1 MKLASA
7 LFSMAL
13 VSWGQPVE
21 TVKVVMGAA
30 SRPSR
35 LPAEL
40 RPYLKVSVQA
50 RVQGFVES
58 VEVDRGSVVKRGQTI
73 ARLTAPELAAQIA
86 EARAKVSA
94 AESRKAEA
102 EARRLAAQATF
113 DRLKTASETP
123 GAIAANELIQAEKA
137 LDAVKAELK
146 ALDAAAAAAE
156 AAVKPLAEIESYLRI
171 EAPFEGTV
179 TERHVHPGALAGPS
193 TGPLVELEQNS
204 RLRLV
209 IAVPEAD
216 VAGVARGSAL
226 KFRVPAYPGQT
237 FTATVARV
245 AKSLD
250 TATRTMPVEADVNN
264 SNGLLS
270 PGMYADVDW
279 TSKRTRPSLLVP
291 PTAIVTTTERTF
303 VIRVNGG
310 KAEWVNVI
318 RGIASGDLV
327 EVMGALNE
335 GDVIVK
341 RATDEIRDGSPAAAN

>member
-1 MKLASA
+1 
-7 LFSMAL
+7 
-13 VSWGQPVE
+13 
-21 TVKVVMGAA
+21 
-30 SRPSR
+30 
-35 LPAEL
+35 
-40 RPYLKVSVQA
+40 
-50 RVQGFVES
+50 
-58 VEVDRGSVVKRGQTI
+58 
-73 ARLTAPELAAQIA
+73 
-86 EARAKVSA
+86 
-94 AESRKAEA
+94 
-102 EARRLAAQATF
+102 
-113 DRLKTASETP
+113 
-123 GAIAANELIQAEKA
+123 
-137 LDAVKAELK
+137 
-146 ALDAAAAAAE
+146 
-156 AAVKPLAEIESYLRI
+156 
-171 EAPFEGTV
+171 
-179 TERHVHPGALAGPS
+179 
-193 TGPLVELEQNS
+193 
-204 RLRLV
+204 
-209 IAVPEAD
+209 
-216 VAGVARGSAL
+216 
-226 KFRVPAYPGQT
+226 
-237 FTATVARV
+237 VARV